1 MALGFRLPV
10 PFSASM
16 SPSARGPR
24 ILNMTLQRSV
34 AFRSGLGLSEGSL
47 KISIYIFVSIRVYT
61 QRPGTCT
68 GFRSRA
74 RHRHRVHHAR
84 HRTVVVHASPL
95 VGRQQ
100 RETSD
105 RRVRHAAHR
114 SGHTQA
120 HTGARSVWWLCWS
133 HSLVGSHGVVLARKA
148 LEHGLHRGYCCPQ
161 RCSDARQAV
170 AECRKGERGGLGC
183 GQRGR
188 AEPVARGGGG
198 KASN

>member
-1 MALGFRLPV
+1 
-10 PFSASM
+10 
-16 SPSARGPR
+16 
-24 ILNMTLQRSV
+24 MTLQRSV

-68 GFRSRA
+68 GFRSRTGTS
-74 RHRHRVHHAR
+74 
-84 HRTVVVHASPL
+84 RTSPHSRRTCIAL

-161 RCSDARQAV
+161 RCGDARQAV

-188 AEPVARGGGG
+188 AEPVARGGCGE
-198 KASN
+198 ASN

>member
-1 MALGFRLPV
+1 
-10 PFSASM
+10 
-16 SPSARGPR
+16 
-24 ILNMTLQRSV
+24 MTLQRSV

-47 KISIYIFVSIRVYT
+47 NEISIYILFVSSDSVLDV
-61 QRPGTCT
+61 
-68 GFRSRA
+68 RSR
-74 RHRHRVHHAR
+74 RCGTIPQHVEHSHRVHHAR
-84 HRTVVVHASPL
+84 HHSRRTCIAL
-95 VGRQQ
+95 AGRQP
-100 RETSD
+100 RERSD

>member
-1 MALGFRLPV
+1 
-10 PFSASM
+10 
-16 SPSARGPR
+16 
-24 ILNMTLQRSV
+24 MTLQRSV

-47 KISIYIFVSIRVYT
+47 KISIYIFVSMSIPATSNDLHGICPHGIAIGY
-61 QRPGTCT
+61 
-68 GFRSRA
+68 
-74 RHRHRVHHAR
+74 HHAR

>member
-1 MALGFRLPV
+1 
-10 PFSASM
+10 
-16 SPSARGPR
+16 
-24 ILNMTLQRSV
+24 MTLQRSV

-47 KISIYIFVSIRVYT
+47 KISIYIFVSRYGALYPRNDLHGIV
-61 QRPGTCT
+61 
-68 GFRSRA
+68 
-74 RHRHRVHHAR
+74 
-84 HRTVVVHASPL
+84 RTASPSGTITHVTAQSSYTCIAL

>member
-1 MALGFRLPV
+1 
-10 PFSASM
+10 
-16 SPSARGPR
+16 
-24 ILNMTLQRSV
+24 MTLQRSV

-47 KISIYIFVSIRVYT
+47 KISIYIFVSIRALY
-61 QRPGTCT
+61 QRADDLHAIPHGIARSGT
-68 GFRSRA
+68 SRTSPHS
-74 RHRHRVHHAR
+74 R
-84 HRTVVVHASPL
+84 RTCIAL

>member
-1 MALGFRLPV
+1 
-10 PFSASM
+10 
-16 SPSARGPR
+16 
-24 ILNMTLQRSV
+24 MTLQRSV

-47 KISIYIFVSIRVYT
+47 KISIYIFVSITESIDYT
-61 QRPGTCT
+61 RNDLHAGRST
-68 GFRSRA
+68 GLSA
-74 RHRHRVHHAR
+74 RHRHRVPS
-84 HRTVVVHASPL
+84 RTSPHSRRTCIAL

-198 KASN
+198 EASN

>member
-1 MALGFRLPV
+1 
-10 PFSASM
+10 
-16 SPSARGPR
+16 
-24 ILNMTLQRSV
+24 MTLQRSV

-47 KISIYIFVSIRVYT
+47 KISIYIFVSIRSAIPTCNV
-61 QRPGTCT
+61 QRPAR
-68 GFRSRA
+68 FRTASPD
-74 RHRHRVHHAR
+74 RVHHAR

-133 HSLVGSHGVVLARKA
+133 NSLVGSHGVVLARKA

>member
-1 MALGFRLPV
+1 
-10 PFSASM
+10 
-16 SPSARGPR
+16 
-24 ILNMTLQRSV
+24 MTLQRSV

-68 GFRSRA
+68 GFRSR
-74 RHRHRVHHAR
+74 
-84 HRTVVVHASPL
+84 TASPSGTSRTSPHSRRTCIAL